1 MNQPRILIVDDEPN
15 IRFVLTHTLRHEN
28 YILDTAAN
36 GVEAIERINA
46 NSYDLILLDLKME
59 PVGGIE
65 VLNVLRKQ
73 NSDAVVIILT
83 AHGTLESA
91 VEALRL
97 ESYDYLFKPATPDA
111 IRKRVR
117 EGLEH
122 RRKILRRQQ
131 LLSQIGVL
139 RQTLDELESEHESL
153 SQPVNAERFLHSGRL
168 VIDRHHR
175 VVTLDERLLDLT
187 TAEFNMLTCL
197 VEAAPNVVPA
207 SQLVKAALEY
217 EVEDAEAR
225 EMVKVY
231 IYHLRQKI
239 EANPSDSHRIKTV
252 RNQGYFWCG

>member
-1 MNQPRILIVDDEPN
+1 MDDEPN

-28 YILDTAAN
+28 YILDNAAN
-36 GVEAIERINA
+36 GMEAIERIQA
-46 NSYDLILLDLKME
+46 NDYDLILLDLKME
-59 PVGGIE
+59 PIDGIE
-65 VLNVLRKQ
+65 VLRALRKQ
-73 NSDAVVIILT
+73 NFDTVVIILT

-117 EGLEH
+117 EGLEQ

-131 LLSQIGVL
+131 LVSQIDTL
-139 RQTLDELESEHESL
+139 RQTLNELESEHESL
-153 SQPVNAERFLHSGRL
+153 SQPVNAGRFLHSGTL

-187 TAEFNMLTCL
+187 TAEFNMLVCL
-197 VEAAPNVVPA
+197 VEATPNVVSA
-207 SQLVKAALEY
+207 QQLVKIALEY

-239 EANPSDSHRIKTV
+239 EVDPSDSHRIKTV
-252 RNQGYFWCG
+252 RNQGYFWCA

>member
-15 IRFVLTHTLRHEN
+15 IRFVLTHTLHHEG

-36 GVEAIERINA
+36 GSEAIERIQA
-46 NSYDLILLDLKME
+46 NLYDLILLDLHME

-65 VLNVLRKQ
+65 VLHALRKQ
-73 NSDAVVIILT
+73 NWETVVIILT

-117 EGLEH
+117 EGLEQ

-131 LLSQIGVL
+131 LVSQIDVL
-139 RQTLDELESEHESL
+139 RNTLNELENERDSL
-153 SQPVNAERFLHSGRL
+153 LQPVNTGRFLHSGTL

-187 TAEFNMLTCL
+187 TAEFNILVCL
-197 VEAAPNVVPA
+197 VEAAPNVVSA
-207 SQLVKAALEY
+207 HQLAKSALEY
-217 EVEDAEAR
+217 EIEDAEAR

-239 EANPSDSHRIKTV
+239 ETNPVDSCRIKTV
-252 RNQGYFWCG
+252 RNQGYFWCT